1 VDTAVRDARFAIIKA
16 YHDGPWVKPTLDLL
30 RSETEWNQKMAAW
43 QAEQRVVGA
52 EAPPSIDWKH
62 QAVVVLSL
70 GSQFGQVGVTVNKC
84 QVEGD
89 LTILDLHFD
98 VQDQWD
104 PFGEPSHPAV
114 LVAVDRADIKN
125 VQIRCDAVVDGLP
138 PGLSRKTFRPNGALA
153 GVTAAVATLTSPN
166 GQTSPIAT
174 ETEVA
179 AAPTSEN
186 VSLGETKTTWG
197 RVKAGYRGVVSR

>member
-1 VDTAVRDARFAIIKA
+1 VNGIPGRSLPSAAIAAILLAAPAAFAATGQTPVGDTAVRDARFAIIKA

-84 QVEGD
+84 QVE
-89 LTILDLHFD
+89 
-98 VQDQWD
+98 
-104 PFGEPSHPAV
+104 
-114 LVAVDRADIKN
+114 
-125 VQIRCDAVVDGLP
+125 
-138 PGLSRKTFRPNGALA
+138 
-153 GVTAAVATLTSPN
+153 AT
-166 GQTSPIAT
+166 
-174 ETEVA
+174 
-179 AAPTSEN
+179 
-186 VSLGETKTTWG
+186 
-197 RVKAGYRGVVSR
+197 